1 MRSQRRPSVPG
12 LPDRPAWKQRL
23 PGRRVA
29 QAVRRSR
36 FFRVAMRAFSGWWA
50 DNIPRMGA
58 ALAYYTLFA
67 LAPVLLVAIA
77 VGGMVFGA
85 EAVRGEIFGQIAGLM
100 GPEGAKTIQDMLAA
114 AAQSAPGTLVMIA
127 GLVTFFLGA
136 TGAFLELQAALN
148 TVWRVTPRQ
157 SGHALRDF
165 VMERLISA
173 GLVLAFAFLLLT
185 ALVISAALGAIA
197 KFAGGLLGGDPAL
210 ALLLDIAVSTVVI
223 TFLFAMIYKFMPYE
237 RLPWRNVWAGA
248 LTAAGLFVV
257 GKSLLG
263 PFFAGSKF
271 ISSYGAAGSV
281 IVVLVWVYW
290 STQILL
296 FGAEVTR
303 AVAQEAGPQP
313 PPIAV
318 GPRRIAART

>member
-1 MRSQRRPSVPG
+1 MRPLRRPSVPG
-12 LPDRPAWKQRL
+12 HPEPRAWKQRL
-23 PGRRVA
+23 PGHRIV
-29 QAVRRSR
+29 QGVRRSR
-36 FFRVAMRAFSGWWA
+36 SFRIAVRAFSGWWA

-77 VGGMVFGA
+77 VGGMMFGA

-114 AAQSAPGTLVMIA
+114 ASQSAPGPLVMIA

-157 SGHALRDF
+157 TGSALRDF

-197 KFAGGLLGGDPAL
+197 KYAGGLLAGDPAM
-210 ALLLDIAVSTVVI
+210 ALLLDIAVSTAVI

-237 RLPWRNVWAGA
+237 RLPWRHVWAGA
-248 LTAAGLFVV
+248 LTAAALFVI

-263 PFFAGSKF
+263 PYFAGSKF

-290 STQILL
+290 SSQILL

-303 AVAQEAGPQP
+303 AVAQEYEPKP
-313 PPIAV
+313 PPVSV
-318 GPRRIAART
+318 GPRRIAARS

>member
-1 MRSQRRPSVPG
+1 MLG
-12 LPDRPAWKQRL
+12 NRL
-23 PGRRVA
+23 VQGVL
-29 QAVRRSR
+29 RSR
-36 FFRVAMRAFSGWWA
+36 FYRVAVQSFSGWWS

-85 EAVRGEIFGQIAGLM
+85 EAVRGEIFGEIAGLM

-114 AAQSAPGTLVMIA
+114 AARSSPSPVVMIS

-157 SGHALRDF
+157 TGNALRDF

-185 ALVISAALGAIA
+185 ALVISAGLGAVS
-197 KFAGGLLGGDPAL
+197 KYAGNLLPGGPL
-210 ALLLDIAVSTVVI
+210 MVNLIDIVISTAVI

-237 RLPWRNVWAGA
+237 ELPWRHVWAGA
-248 LTAAGLFVV
+248 LTAAALFVV

-263 PFFAGSKF
+263 PYFAGSKF

-303 AVAQEAGPQP
+303 AVAQEYGPKP
-313 PPIAV
+313 PPVSV
-318 GPRRIAART
+318 GPRRIAARS

>member
-1 MRSQRRPSVPG
+1 MKPLRRSSVPG
-12 LPDRPAWKQRL
+12 APAPPAWQRRL
-23 PGRRVA
+23 LDNRFVQRVLHGR
-29 QAVRRSR
+29 
-36 FFRVAMRAFSGWWA
+36 FHRVAMRSFSGWWA

-77 VGGMVFGA
+77 VGGMVFGD

-100 GPEGAKTIQDMLAA
+100 GPEGARTIQDMLAA
-114 AAQSAPGTLVMIA
+114 AARTAPSTLVMVS

-157 SGHALRDF
+157 TGNALRDF
-165 VMERLISA
+165 LKERLISA

-185 ALVISAALGAIA
+185 ALVISAGLTAIS
-197 KFAGGLLGGDPAL
+197 KYAGHLLPGGPVSVK
-210 ALLLDIAVSTVVI
+210 LLDIVVSTTVI

-237 RLPWRNVWAGA
+237 KLPWRNVWAGA
-248 LTAAGLFVV
+248 LTAAALFVV

-263 PFFAGSKF
+263 PYFAGSKF

-303 AVAQEAGPQP
+303 AVAQEYGPQP
-313 PPIAV
+313 PPISV
-318 GPRRIAART
+318 GPRRIAARS